1 MISEKQLEA
10 NRTNSQ
16 KSTGPRTGAGKKRSS
31 LNALRHGL
39 TGQTVVLPEEDLA
52 AHIAFAKSI
61 VESFSPEN
69 ANEIQLAQSYAEY
82 QWRLNR
88 IAAIETTL
96 FTLGIME
103 DNAENLNLENPQVHN
118 AVSYAKTFRSQSGEF
133 GRLSM
138 YNQRLENS
146 AAKVLK
152 QLKELQAE
160 RRQYEARD
168 MRQAASVYR
177 MKQMLNLPFDPKENG
192 FDLTIDQVRD
202 YVRIQNVTN
211 QAEDADKF
219 NYDKASWTKFHSAAA
234 A

>member
-10 NRTNSQ
+10 NRTNAQ
-16 KSTGPRTGAGKKRSS
+16 KSTGPRTEAGKKRSS

-52 AHIAFAKSI
+52 AHHAFLKGI
-61 VESFSPEN
+61 VESFSPAD
-69 ANEIQLAQSYAEY
+69 ANETQLAQSYAEY

-88 IAAIETTL
+88 IAAIETTM

-103 DNAENLNLENPQVHN
+103 DNAGNLNLEDPQVHN

-160 RRQYEARD
+160 RHKRD
-168 MRQAASVYR
+168 KYVMDDAVQVYR
-177 MKQMLNLPFDPKENG
+177 LNKMLNIPFDPSQNG
-192 FDLTIDQVRD
+192 FALTVDQIRE
-202 YVRIQNVTN
+202 YIRRQN
-211 QAEDADKF
+211 QKFDALEAKQLD
-219 NYDKASWTKFHSAAA
+219 YDKVAWTQRRHNAAA
-234 A
+234 